1 MILTIKPVTVG
12 SVTTDKAILN
22 MSVGDS
28 SVAISLYPAVEVNGE
43 WVKVE
48 GAPVLPIVGLA
59 SETDISALLESFS
72 VPVQTLID
80 GRGV

>member
-48 GAPVLPIVGLA
+48 GAPALPIVGLA
-59 SETDISALLESFS
+59 SDIDIASLLDALSE
-72 VPVQTLID
+72 PIQTLINI
-80 GRGV
+80 RGI